1 MCGGILGKERTG
13 SRPLKVRS
21 CSGGGWTGR
30 ARFPFFVKFLF
41 FVLFLICPIQ
51 AGCQGK
57 NLEFIAWTMEVCTLE
72 VIVLFPEG
80 MF

>member
-1 MCGGILGKERTG
+1 MSGGISGKERTG
-13 SRPLKVRS
+13 LRPLKVRS
-21 CSGGGWTGR
+21 CVVVVGR
-30 ARFPFFVKFLF
+30 VAPVFFFVKFLF